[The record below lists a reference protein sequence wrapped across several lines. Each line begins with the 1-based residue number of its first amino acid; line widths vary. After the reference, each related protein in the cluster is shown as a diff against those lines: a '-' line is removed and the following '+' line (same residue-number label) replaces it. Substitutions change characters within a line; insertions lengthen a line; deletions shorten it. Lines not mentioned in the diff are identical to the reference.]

1 MIDTYIL
8 SAILV
13 SMLVTWIPRVL
24 PYGLVRLA
32 ELPEKLVTF
41 LSYLPVTIIFALIL
55 SSVFPGQVGAWPK
68 VQWIELVAVLPTFV
82 VLGKTR
88 NVMLAVLA
96 GVACVAFLRYL
107 F

>member
-1 MIDTYIL
+1 MIDQYIFG
-8 SAILV
+8 AILV
-13 SMLVTWIPRVL
+13 STVVTWVPRVL

-32 ELPEKLVTF
+32 ELPDKVVKF
-41 LSYLPVTIIFALIL
+41 LGFLPLTIIFALIL
-55 SSVFPGQVGAWPK
+55 SSVFPGQIGGWPQ
-68 VQWIELVAVLPTFV
+68 VQWIELTAVVPTFL

-96 GVACVAFLRYL
+96 GVLCVAFLRYL